1 MFRFVTLPRTA
12 TLALA
17 LPATVALLA
26 AGLTWPVGA
35 QPNKPASPAAPQAA
49 PQPAPR
55 VVPAEP
61 GATTASFG
69 DWVLRCQRGGTAE
82 KPVRVCEVGQTMQ
95 VQGQNQP
102 IAQIAIGRTGATEP
116 LQVTVVLPANVAFP
130 STVRLL
136 AEEKD
141 NNGVEL
147 PWRRCLPGA
156 CIADAAAKDEALK
169 RWRAASEPGRI
180 TFKNAAGQEVAIPLS
195 WRGLPQALDAL
206 GRELG

>member
-1 MFRFVTLPRTA
+1 MFRFVTFPRTA

-17 LPATVALLA
+17 LPPTAALLA
-26 AGLTWPVGA
+26 TGPAGA
-35 QPNKPASPAAPQAA
+35 QANKPAAPAASQAA
-49 PQPAPR
+49 PQPVPKP
-55 VVPAEP
+55 VPAEP
-61 GATTASFG
+61 GVTTASFG

-102 IAQIAIGRTGATEP
+102 IAQIAIGRAAAGEP

-136 AEEKD
+136 AEGND
-141 NNGVEL
+141 TNGAEL

-156 CIADAAAKDEALK
+156 CIADAPAKDESLK

-180 TFKNAAGQEVAIPLS
+180 VFKNAGGQEVAIPLS

-206 GRELG
+206 NKEPG